1 MGKKKVVRQ
10 SGQRADKSLVARQLA
25 RISKKKISSGILSIH
40 STYNNTIV
48 TLTDPQGNTIITSS
62 AGSLGFNG
70 AKKATPYAANKVG
83 EVIGE
88 KAAQAGL
95 KEVRVVVRG
104 VGTGREAAIRGVIS
118 HGIAVTKIVD
128 QTPVPFN
135 GPRARKARRI

>member
-10 SGQRADKSLVARQLA
+10 QGQRADKSLVARQLA
-25 RISKKKISSGILSIH
+25 RVSKKKVASGILNIH

-48 TLTDPQGNTIITSS
+48 TLSDLSGNTIISSS
-62 AGSLGFNG
+62 AGALGFNG

-88 KAAQAGL
+88 KAAQVGV
-95 KEVRVVVRG
+95 KELSVVVRG
-104 VGTGREAAIRGVIS
+104 VGSGRESAIRGVLS
-118 HGIAVTKIVD
+118 HGISVVKIVD

-135 GPRARKARRI
+135 GPRPKKARRI